1 MKKGGSVVQKTI
13 ELLVKQSAS
22 IVSLP
27 DEGYSTASP
36 SLVMSSLHLKV
47 LLSILHQISVSETLI
62 RFVQRKNREYEW
74 KRSFHWKY
82 LTVNATFCSI

>member
-36 SLVMSSLHLKV
+36 SLVMSS
-47 LLSILHQISVSETLI
+47 
-62 RFVQRKNREYEW
+62 
-74 KRSFHWKY
+74 
-82 LTVNATFCSI
+82 